1 MKLNRFTDEQIIG
14 IPKELKADTP
24 VAELCRKG
32 AVNWRMPLLH
42 AFFRAVRLLSLS
54 DSCQLGLSLTHREFS
69 KIL

>member
-42 AFFRAVRLLSLS
+42 VYR
-54 DSCQLGLSLTHREFS
+54 DGIHLTVPRFEASSGGSSFW
-69 KIL
+69 LY